1 VPFLPSVF
9 PPPKRWAGPTG
20 RGFWVLTLPGVPGDR
35 TGFNSPT
42 AGCSLGFRPP
52 RVCRTEPCP
61 SLHPGSS
68 HTLSRPRSQGP
79 TPPASRSIDQ
89 LSPWPSPLLPAS
101 GTAGPDNPYRVLA
114 PVRAWTRKRAAAWAM
129 CSPRTASCI
138 TADPPVLLKQ
148 QPFYRSCPVYALPG
162 TSLGLGVSALPC
174 L

>member
-101 GTAGPDNPYRVLA
+101 GTTGPDSPYRVLA

-148 QPFYRSCPVYALPG
+148 QPFYRSCP
-162 TSLGLGVSALPC
+162 GVA
-174 L
+174 